1 MITNLVGTRIRSIR
15 RQRKLTQQQL
25 ADLAG
30 IPRATLATVEKDDAN
45 PSLAVVFKIACALE
59 MTLDQL
65 VDASRRFI
73 RVLPVDQMRRV
84 ESGEG
89 RYQAMMVTPSN
100 MLHLTQWSFTLQ
112 PGGGYA
118 GKPHLPGSEEY
129 LHVLEGEVEL
139 EVGGERA
146 RVGAGETACFH
157 GNAQHHYRNLSTRQ
171 SARGIMTILAI
182 DPEKK

>member
-25 ADLAG
+25 ANLAG

-45 PSLAVVFKIACALE
+45 PSLGVVFKIACALE

-73 RVLPVDQMRRV
+73 RVLPGGEMRRV

-89 RYQAMMVTPSN
+89 LYQAVMVSPPN
-100 MLHLTQWSFTLQ
+100 ILHLTQWSFTLK

-129 LHVLEGEVEL
+129 LYVMEGEVDL

-146 RVGAGETACFH
+146 RVRAGETACFH
-157 GNAQHHYRNLSTRQ
+157 GNAQHFYRNPSDRVTTR
-171 SARGIMTILAI
+171 GVMTILVN